1 MASHR
6 STDRFERLGAGPVM
20 PRTTAGLIA
29 PEMRQAAPPPTRV
42 VRIAPPRDPA
52 VPICKD
58 GLGDTG
64 DIYER
69 EVGHGDG
76 DGDGDADPV
85 AVGDGVGHRHGAGPR
100 G

>member
-6 STDRFERLGAGPVM
+6 STDRSERLGAGPVM

-29 PEMRQAAPPPTRV
+29 VEPPAVAVSGRRV
-42 VRIAPPRDPA
+42 ARPLPPRDPA
-52 VPICKD
+52 VPFRKD

-69 EVGHGDG
+69 ADG
-76 DGDGDADPV
+76 DDDG
-85 AVGDGVGHRHGAGPR
+85 
-100 G
+100 